1 MSLKNPKMATEM
13 TVPVDTAIAYA
24 QRVIGGFI
32 HSCGCYAFHAPSF
45 YSNGQIAGVF
55 SHQYPSAFV
64 SYKRA
69 LQEYR
74 LKIAELAIW
83 YSRDNINGEQL
94 TEYLSGRTIR
104 GVKSL
109 EKLVESY

>member
-1 MSLKNPKMATEM
+1 MSSKKPKMPTEM

-32 HSCGCYAFHAPSF
+32 HSCGCYAFLAPSF
-45 YSNGQIAGVF
+45 YSNGQIAGIF
-55 SHQYPSAFV
+55 PHQYPASFV

-83 YSRDNINGEQL
+83 YSRDAVDGEQL

-104 GVKSL
+104 GDKSL
-109 EKLVESY
+109 AKLVESY